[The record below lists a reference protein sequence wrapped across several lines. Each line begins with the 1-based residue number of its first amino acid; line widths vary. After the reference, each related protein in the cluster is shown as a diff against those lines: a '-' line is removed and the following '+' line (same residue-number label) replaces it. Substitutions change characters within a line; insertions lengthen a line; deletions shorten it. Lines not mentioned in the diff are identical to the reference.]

1 MFKVGD
7 VVKVK
12 EDFMNIP
19 DEFLCATK
27 DMYKYAGSTRMVRGV
42 DKLMNEEYYLLTQA
56 EDSLHCWCF
65 AEQWL
70 ELVEDI
76 NEINEI
82 KETELMD
89 MF

>member
-1 MFKVGD
+1 MFQIGD

-12 EDFMNIP
+12 EDFMDIP
-19 DEFLCATK
+19 DEFLAVTK
-27 DMYKYAGSTRMVRGV
+27 DMCKYAGSTRMIRDV
-42 DKLMNEEYYLLTQA
+42 DKFMSKDYYLLTQA

-70 ELVEDI
+70 ELVETT

-82 KETELMD
+82 KETELIE